1 MRFRLLL
8 LMLAFFAGS
17 AAADERAALRA
28 AFQQALTAAQQGQ
41 PVTRSQ
47 ALQGYVLWPYVEA
60 AELRRLIAL
69 DRPEADREWP
79 AFRARHPQHV
89 ENRELE
95 REWWRSLGRRQ
106 QWAALRAAVPTDPG
120 EADLRC
126 LQARAGI
133 ELGAPESELV
143 PLIQGVFLTGSSL
156 PEACTRPFEWLRDRG
171 QRPASLV
178 AQRLR
183 LALDA
188 NEFSLARYLLRLLPE
203 TDPAKAEGERA
214 LQLRSAPE
222 KAIPALVENPRVAYR
237 RDDLFVGWRRWIG
250 SNAEAAARLAPRLA
264 QMPGLDEAE
273 RSRVWGELGLRLS
286 WRRDPEAMAYFRRA
300 GTAADELTH
309 AWRLRAAFWNGDW
322 KQAETWF
329 ETLPEALAAEPRW
342 QYWRARTAEQLG
354 RSEAAQARY
363 RELLDANNAYAAL
376 AAWRLGEG
384 VQPRPRPGA
393 PRDAAEQA
401 RLAALPAVQRMAELH
416 ALGLRSLFNRE
427 WFPFLAAEEARADQ
441 LSHYAFD
448 QGWWLHGV
456 AAATRVRLFDDFLR
470 LYPRPYDAEVE
481 AAAGA
486 TGVPPAVLYA
496 VIRQESLYDAGAVS
510 RANAYGLM
518 QLLLPTAEGVA
529 RRHAL
534 PRPRREDLFTPARNV
549 ALGSRYLLERRER
562 YGCHWLPAFAAYNA
576 GAGNVDRWLPAAPMA
591 ADVWVENIPFNETRE
606 YVGKLLWHQT
616 VFAWLASGQPQRVE
630 SFLGPVQRPPAP

>member
-1 MRFRLLL
+1 MSFRGVL
-8 LMLAFFAGS
+8 LMLAFAAGPVS
-17 AAADERAALRA
+17 ADEREVLRA
-28 AFQQALTAAQQGQ
+28 AFQQALEAAQQGE
-41 PVTRSQ
+41 PVQRSA
-47 ALQGYVLWPYVEA
+47 ALQRYLLWPYVEA
-60 AELRRLIAL
+60 AEVRRLIAL

-79 AFRARHPQHV
+79 AFRDRRPQHV
-89 ENRELE
+89 ENPELA
-95 REWWRSLGRRQ
+95 REWWRSLGRRE
-106 QWAALRAAVPTDPG
+106 QWSRLRAELPGDPG

-133 ELGAPESELV
+133 ELGAPEAELV
-143 PLIQGVFLTGSSL
+143 PLIQKVFLTGTSL

-171 QRPASLV
+171 QRPAALV

-188 NEFSLARYLLRLLPE
+188 NEFGLARYLLRLLPE
-203 TDPAKAEGERA
+203 TDPAKAEGARA
-214 LQLRSAPE
+214 LQLRAAPAE
-222 KAIPALVENPRVAYR
+222 AIPALVANPRVAYR
-237 RDDLFVGWRRWIG
+237 QDDLFVGWRRWIG

-264 QMPGLDEAE
+264 QLPGLDDTE

-286 WRRDPEAMAYFRRA
+286 WRRDPEAMVHFRRA
-300 GTAADELTH
+300 GIAADELTH

-329 ETLPEALAAEPRW
+329 EDLPETLSAEPRW

-354 RSEAAQARY
+354 RSDAAQARY
-363 RELLDANNAYAAL
+363 RELLGANNVYAAL

-384 VQPRPRPGA
+384 VLPRPRPGA
-393 PRDAAEQA
+393 PRDPAQQA
-401 RLAALPAVQRMAELH
+401 RLAALPAVQRLGELH

-427 WFPFLAAEEARADQ
+427 WFPLLAAEAAQADQ

-481 AAAGA
+481 AAASA
-486 TGVPPAVLYA
+486 TGIPPAVLYA

-510 RANAYGLM
+510 RANAHGLM

-534 PRPRREDLFTPARNV
+534 PRPRREDLSVPARNIV
-549 ALGSRYLLERRER
+549 LGSLYLLERRER
-562 YGCHWLPAFAAYNA
+562 YAGHWLPAFAAYNA
-576 GAGNVDRWLPAAPMA
+576 GAGNVDRWLPEAPMA
-591 ADVWVENIPFNETRE
+591 PDVWMENIPFNETRE

-616 VFAWLASGQPQRVE
+616 VFAWLASGQPQRLE
-630 SFLGPVQRPPAP
+630 AFLGPVRRPPAS